1 MGRSRRPAGFRRTVD
16 RVAATEPT
24 TPTTGPVTAGTAPQ
38 AAVSS
43 ADVSEA
49 VAAIRAI
56 PHGGLD
62 DSTRLLGLPAHWRAS
77 VSPSIAVVRWC
88 ALAYGLLFSAPEA
101 FRGSY
106 SAVVATALCVFATT
120 WRTVLPVQLGSVR
133 AGRRIE
139 PFVDVAIFGIAMG
152 LAGGWASAYYFCL
165 LIAVAVIALGWGA
178 AAGALAVLWSVVVV
192 GATAAASGTSVVDM
206 VEDQRD
212 VAAVVTLVLAAAVAA
227 YARSRIKDMER
238 RRAGLVGE
246 VHHLSETNELLEM
259 LNVVART
266 LPDSLSLREALER
279 IRQQLHDSFD
289 ARVIC
294 LMTFDDNSEE
304 WVPKIAD
311 GCALRPAYPSAE
323 LPPALAR
330 ALDRPGVVLEE
341 DLDPDAPAA
350 GEPAATTTHGT
361 RPIVRSSCS
370 GMYVRLT
377 ARGQVIGILGLEH
390 PSPHRYDTTDTVL
403 LAGLAEVLALTVD
416 NARWFGRLRTLGAQ
430 EERVRIAR
438 DLHDRLGQWL
448 TYVSME
454 LERIVAEDEPETA
467 DLFRLQSDVQSAL
480 DELRETLRQLRS
492 GVTDQKP
499 LAVVAQDVVNR
510 FAERADV
517 ATTLTV
523 VHPDDRV
530 PVPVENE
537 LLRILQEALTNV
549 DRHADAEHV
558 DVVWDVRGSEFE
570 LVIADDGRGFE
581 AAKGVRDS
589 AYGLV
594 GMRERADVV
603 GARLAID
610 SSPGDGTTVRV
621 MSGGDV
627 PPGSHRPTSTTSDRS
642 RSPERQRP
650 GGDGRVGATQL
661 SNDNDD
667 ESREVAS

>member
-1 MGRSRRPAGFRRTVD
+1 M
-16 RVAATEPT
+16 
-24 TPTTGPVTAGTAPQ
+24 
-38 AAVSS
+38 SS

-77 VSPSIAVVRWC
+77 VSPSIAVIRWC
-88 ALAYGLLFSAPEA
+88 ALGYGLLFSAPEA

-139 PFVDVAIFGIAMG
+139 PFVDVAVFGVAMG

-178 AAGALAVLWSVVVV
+178 AAGGLAVLWSVLVV
-192 GATAAASGTSVVDM
+192 GATAAGAGTSLLDM

-294 LMTFDDNSEE
+294 LMTFDDNAEE

-311 GCALRPAYPSAE
+311 GCALRPAYPTSD

-341 DLDPDAPAA
+341 DLDPDAPAP
-350 GEPAATTTHGT
+350 GEPASGAPAGSSGVGPHGT

-610 SSPGDGTTVRV
+610 SSPGAGTTVRV
-621 MSGGDV
+621 MSGGEG
-627 PPGSHRPTSTTSDRS
+627 PGPNLRTNATDRTRPDERS
-642 RSPERQRP
+642 RS
-650 GGDGRVGATQL
+650 GHGARVAD
-661 SNDNDD
+661 SIDNDD

>member
-1 MGRSRRPAGFRRTVD
+1 M
-16 RVAATEPT
+16 
-24 TPTTGPVTAGTAPQ
+24 
-38 AAVSS
+38 
-43 ADVSEA
+43 
-49 VAAIRAI
+49 
-56 PHGGLD
+56 
-62 DSTRLLGLPAHWRAS
+62 
-77 VSPSIAVVRWC
+77 SPSIAVVRWC
-88 ALAYGLLFSAPEA
+88 ALGYGLVFSAPEA

-106 SAVVATALCVFATT
+106 AAVVATAVCCFITT
-120 WRTVLPVQLGSVR
+120 WRTVLPLQLGSVR
-133 AGRRIE
+133 ALRRIE
-139 PFVDVAIFGIAMG
+139 PMLDVAAFGIAMG
-152 LAGGWASAYYFCL
+152 LAGGWASPYYFCL
-165 LIAVAVIALGWGA
+165 LIAVAVVALGWGA
-178 AAGALAVLWSVVVV
+178 GSAAVSLVVAVASVA
-192 GATAAASGTSVVDM
+192 ATVAVRGNSLVDM

-212 VAAVVTLVLAAAVAA
+212 VAAVVTLALAAAVGA
-227 YARSRIKDMER
+227 YARSRIKEAER

-279 IRQQLHDSFD
+279 IRQQLSDSFD

-294 LMTFDDNSEE
+294 LMTFDDSAEE

-311 GCALRPAYPSAE
+311 GCALRPSYPTSD
-323 LPPALAR
+323 LPVPLSM
-330 ALDRPGVVLEE
+330 ALDRDGVLRVDE
-341 DLDPDAPAA
+341 LDADAPGPGAPST
-350 GEPAATTTHGT
+350 GATGRHGT
-361 RPIVRSSCS
+361 RPIVRSSRS

-377 ARGQVIGILGLEH
+377 ARNQVIGVLGLEH
-390 PSPHRYDTTDTVL
+390 PSAQRYDAHDAVL
-403 LAGLAEVLALTVD
+403 LSGLAEVLALTVD

-454 LERIVAEDEPETA
+454 LERIVAEDEPVTA

-558 DVVWDVRGSEFE
+558 DVVWDVRGGEFE

-581 AAKGVRDS
+581 SAKGVRDS

-594 GMRERADVV
+594 GMRERADVI
-603 GARLAID
+603 GARLLID
-610 SSPGDGTTVRV
+610 SSPGAGTTVRV
-621 MSGGDV
+621 LAGGDH
-627 PPGSHRPTSTTSDRS
+627 PDDDRS
-642 RSPERQRP
+642 RPGTTRGSRERI
-650 GGDGRVGATQL
+650 GAADTTTDDT
-661 SNDNDD
+661 SDSSDDN
-667 ESREVAS
+667 REVAS

>member
-1 MGRSRRPAGFRRTVD
+1 
-16 RVAATEPT
+16 
-24 TPTTGPVTAGTAPQ
+24 
-38 AAVSS
+38 
-43 ADVSEA
+43 
-49 VAAIRAI
+49 
-56 PHGGLD
+56 
-62 DSTRLLGLPAHWRAS
+62 

-88 ALAYGLLFSAPEA
+88 ALGYGLVFSAPDA

-106 SAVVATALCVFATT
+106 SAVVATAICCFVTA
-120 WRTVLPVQLGSVR
+120 WRTVLPLQLGSPRVL
-133 AGRRIE
+133 RRIE
-139 PFVDVAIFGIAMG
+139 PFVDVVAFGVAMG
-152 LAGGWASAYYFCL
+152 IVGGWASPYYFCL
-165 LIAVAVIALGWGA
+165 LIAVAVVALGWGGGSA
-178 AAGALAVLWSVVVV
+178 TIAVAVGVVAV
-192 GATAAASGTSVVDM
+192 AASAATGTSLVDM

-212 VAAVVTLVLAAAVAA
+212 VAAVVTLALAAAVGAF
-227 YARSRIKDMER
+227 ARTRIKDAER
-238 RRAGLVGE
+238 RRVGLIGE

-279 IRQQLHDSFD
+279 IRQQLSDSFD

-294 LMTFDDNSEE
+294 LMTFDDSAEE

-311 GCALRPAYPSAE
+311 GCALRPAYPTTD
-323 LPPALAR
+323 LPVPLGLALAQ
-330 ALDRPGVVLEE
+330 DRVLRVD
-341 DLDPDAPAA
+341 DLDADAPGPGAPVPDRA
-350 GEPAATTTHGT
+350 GPHGT
-361 RPIVRSSCS
+361 RPIVRSSRS

-377 ARGQVIGILGLEH
+377 ARNQVVGMLGLEH
-390 PSPHRYDTTDTVL
+390 PSPGRYDAHDAIL
-403 LAGLAEVLALTVD
+403 LSGLAEVLALTVD

-430 EERVRIAR
+430 EERIRIAR

-454 LERIVAEDEPETA
+454 LERIVAEDEPVTA

-549 DRHADAEHV
+549 DRHADADHV
-558 DVVWDVRGSEFE
+558 DVVWDVRGGEFE

-581 AAKGVRDS
+581 SAKGVRDS

-594 GMRERADVV
+594 GMRERADVI
-603 GARLAID
+603 GARLVID
-610 SSPGDGTTVRV
+610 STPGAGTTVRV
-621 MSGGDV
+621 LAG
-627 PPGSHRPTSTTSDRS
+627 
-642 RSPERQRP
+642 PEDRQR
-650 GGDGRVGATQL
+650 GDGAERTGRGPGRPPVRTDKVD
-661 SNDNDD
+661 DNRTDD
-667 ESREVAS
+667 IDDNREVAS

>member
-1 MGRSRRPAGFRRTVD
+1 
-16 RVAATEPT
+16 
-24 TPTTGPVTAGTAPQ
+24 
-38 AAVSS
+38 VST

-49 VAAIRAI
+49 VAAIRAL

-62 DSTRLLGLPAHWRAS
+62 DSTRLLGLPPSWRAS

-88 ALAYGLLFSAPEA
+88 ALGYGLVFSAPEA

-106 SAVVATALCVFATT
+106 SAVIATAICCFVTT
-120 WRTVLPVQLGSVR
+120 WRTVLPLQLGSPL
-133 AGRRIE
+133 ALRRLE
-139 PFVDVAIFGIAMG
+139 PLVDVVALGIGMGIAG
-152 LAGGWASAYYFCL
+152 AWASPYYFCL
-165 LIAVAVIALGWGA
+165 LIAVGVVALGWGA
-178 AAGALAVLWSVVVV
+178 GTAAIALVV
-192 GATAAASGTSVVDM
+192 GVATVATSAALGGTSLLDM

-212 VAAVVTLVLAAAVAA
+212 VAAVVTLALAGAVGA
-227 YARSRIKDMER
+227 YARTRIKEAER
-238 RRAGLVGE
+238 RRMGLLGE
-246 VHHLSETNELLEM
+246 VHHLSETNQLLEM

-266 LPDSLSLREALER
+266 LPDSLSLREALDR
-279 IRQQLHDSFD
+279 IRQQLTDSFD

-294 LMTFDDNSEE
+294 LMTFDDSAEE

-311 GCALRPAYPSAE
+311 GCALRPAYPTSD
-323 LPPALAR
+323 LPVPLAR
-330 ALDRPGVVLEE
+330 ALEEDGVLRVD
-341 DLDPDAPAA
+341 DLDPDAPAP
-350 GEPAATTTHGT
+350 GSPESERPARPHGT
-361 RPIVRSSCS
+361 RPIVRSSRS

-377 ARGQVIGILGLEH
+377 ARNQVIGVLGLEH
-390 PSPHRYDTTDTVL
+390 PSSDRYDSHDAVL

-430 EERVRIAR
+430 EERIRIAR

-454 LERIVAEDEPETA
+454 LERIVAEDEPVTA

-492 GVTDQKP
+492 GVTEQKP
-499 LAVVAQDVVNR
+499 LSVVAQDVVNR

-517 ATTLTV
+517 AVTLTV

-530 PVPVENE
+530 SVPVENE

-558 DVVWDVRGSEFE
+558 DVVWDVRGGEFE

-594 GMRERADVV
+594 GMRERADVI
-603 GARLAID
+603 GARLTID
-610 SSPGDGTTVRV
+610 SAPGAGTTVRV
-621 MSGGDV
+621 ISGST
-627 PPGSHRPTSTTSDRS
+627 GSPRTDGGARATSRTPTRPDK
-642 RSPERQRP
+642 
-650 GGDGRVGATQL
+650 
-661 SNDNDD
+661 DD
-667 ESREVAS
+667 IDENREVAS